1 MNFNENIEKVA
12 AFQIATDQP
21 VSLEPTNQPLKETNL
36 RYELMAEENKEY
48 FTAAMQNNLVE
59 VLDALVDQYY
69 ILLGTINSHGLQSVF
84 EEAFNRVHENNLSK
98 IGPDGKVLRN
108 PSGKIL
114 KPANFKPVDLSDL
127 IIKK

>member
-21 VSLEPTNQPLKETNL
+21 VSLEPTNQPIKETNL

-48 FTAAMQNNLVE
+48 FTAAMKNNLVE
-59 VLDALVDQYY
+59 VLDAVVDQYY
-69 ILLGTINSHGLQSVF
+69 ILLGTINSHGLQGVF
-84 EEAFNRVHENNLSK
+84 EEAFNRVHQNNLTK

-108 PSGKIL
+108 PDGKVL